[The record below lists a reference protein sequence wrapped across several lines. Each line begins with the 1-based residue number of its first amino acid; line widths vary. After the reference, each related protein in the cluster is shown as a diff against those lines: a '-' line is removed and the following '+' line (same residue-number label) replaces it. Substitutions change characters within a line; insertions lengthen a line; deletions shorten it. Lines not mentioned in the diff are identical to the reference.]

1 MLGTELAT
9 FDRPVATVGGERR
22 RARGTAPWQTATRR
36 KGKAH
41 SPVADEV
48 PSAVGLAEPLVGSA
62 RKYQPV
68 PMGLVG
74 PRGFFFLIVGPRGF
88 FGPCSDW
95 RGQNSVRMKI

>member
-9 FDRPVATVGGERR
+9 LDRPVATVSGERR

-41 SPVADEV
+41 SPGGRRGA
-48 PSAVGLAEPLVGSA
+48 SAVGLAEPLVGSA

-74 PRGFFFLIVGPRGF
+74 PRGILARVQTGVG
-88 FGPCSDW
+88 
-95 RGQNSVRMKI
+95 KIQSE